1 MSLPNK
7 KLAALSESLGESLSE
22 SSGEALGDTLPAD
35 LNGPTETFA
44 QEGLSAS
51 LQVLPLPAGLFL
63 FAVREATARAP
74 RHGNNRGNNQGD
86 KLSLPAVHVGVGP
99 GVRAGQVEFMH
110 GSATR
115 SGWLFAAHD
124 LLVARVK
131 SGGATLILS
140 SLRAPGGDVLSIKVE
155 RLDART
161 DAGPSA
167 SAEVEAEEGD
177 TGESRPRAVGTAAVA
192 AVAAARPSLKLQV
205 AAHIRTRGDMNFADG
220 AWAGRVAEGL
230 WIESF
235 AVRPLERF
243 GEQDIEYKGL
253 TASGFETPWVTDARM
268 CGTKGMSTP
277 LVGFAVRLRPGAEA
291 AAYDCEYSG
300 YFRSGTVV
308 GPLRNG
314 APCRSTHANDPL
326 EGIQLHI
333 VRRMP
338 AMPAMPARGNVASAG
353 AAALIKPFAVQQ
365 GGKANTARAR
375 GGESKTA
382 LRKQVANGRARV
394 KPLRAVRRK

>member
-7 KLAALSESLGESLSE
+7 KLAALGESLDE
-22 SSGEALGDTLPAD
+22 SSGESLGDTLPAD

-74 RHGNNRGNNQGD
+74 RHGNNLGNNQGNNQGD

-161 DAGPSA
+161 DAGSSA

-177 TGESRPRAVGTAAVA
+177 TGESRPLAVGMAAVA
-192 AVAAARPSLKLQV
+192 AVAARPSLKLQV

-338 AMPAMPARGNVASAG
+338 AMPARGNVASAG
-353 AAALIKPFAVQQ
+353 AALIKPFAVPQ
-365 GGKANTARAR
+365 GGKANAARAR

>member
-1 MSLPNK
+1 MSVPK
-7 KLAALSESLGESLSE
+7 KLPAL
-22 SSGEALGDTLPAD
+22 ADALPAD
-35 LNGPTETFA
+35 PTQTFA
-44 QEGLSAS
+44 QDGLSAS

-74 RHGNNRGNNQGD
+74 GHGD
-86 KLSLPAVHVGVGP
+86 KLSLPAVHVSVGP

-110 GSATR
+110 GSATH

-131 SGGATLILS
+131 PGGATLILS

-167 SAEVEAEEGD
+167 GAEIEVEEGD
-177 TGESRPRAVGTAAVA
+177 NDESRQPTVDMAAVS
-192 AVAAARPSLKLQV
+192 AVADARPSLKLQV

-220 AWAGRVAEGL
+220 AWAGRVAQGL

-268 CGTKGMSTP
+268 CGTKGRSTP
-277 LVGFAVRLRPGAEA
+277 LVGFAVRLRPGVEA

-326 EGIQLHI
+326 EGIQLRI

-338 AMPAMPARGNVASAG
+338 AMAAMGNAAG
-353 AAALIKPFAVQQ
+353 GGTAQIIKPFAVPQVEEAN
-365 GGKANTARAR
+365 KARPR
-375 GGESKTA
+375 GGESKA
-382 LRKQVANGRARV
+382 VPRKQVPSGRARV